1 MPTDSY
7 RAPGRDGGRA
17 VIVGLVIFAAIFASI
32 ARFAGPEIL
41 TMGLVAITG
50 LLTVGVRPAFGLG
63 VLLFMLLVQYGARPA
78 FAGAPSGGFSV
89 WNLVPQGTGLLSV
102 NNVLGLLLL
111 TIMMYHVRAT
121 RDWSF
126 LKSRSI
132 QLILAITA
140 VLVFSGF
147 VSGITQADIASIGLV
162 TTLGED
168 PSRMRISRALFVILF
183 VFFVK
188 NPRDLRGILFLFI
201 ILSVLT
207 AWSGASAAAGGQGMA
222 ARAPGSAGYRAG
234 GAQVLL
240 ESTANP
246 NRLGMIATLALIYI
260 WEYTETVRSKL
271 FRLAALGVI
280 LLLVVTVFMTA
291 SRGGLIGLVFA
302 GVMMFAR
309 RSGGSARILYGFI
322 AIAIAGALVQEIVP
336 QEALDRI
343 TAIPGL
349 SSNTQQTTNST
360 GQSSVDKREYTIGI
374 GIQVWEQ
381 SPIIG
386 VGPGNWSYVRYL
398 LDPLRSAGA
407 AHNSFLQMLAE
418 GGVISLALYL
428 CLFFVVISNIMRC
441 EWNPEIMARARSD
454 GLEWVLVGTRIAL
467 LSFMVFSVFAD
478 LWDLIFSYFLIAVS
492 TVLMQRYLESPV
504 EAWVEE
510 SEPGLEPAWA

>member
-7 RAPGRDGGRA
+7 RESAGGGGRA
-17 VIVGLVIFAAIFASI
+17 AIVGVVIFAAIFASV

-41 TMGLVAITG
+41 TMGLVGITG
-50 LLTVGVRPAFGLG
+50 LLTVGVRPSIGLG

-111 TIMMYHVRAT
+111 TIMIYHVRAT

-126 LKSRSI
+126 LKTRSV
-132 QLILAITA
+132 QLILAVTA
-140 VLVFSGF
+140 VLVFSAF

-168 PSRMRISRALFVILF
+168 PSRIRISRALFVILF

-207 AWSGASAAAGGQGMA
+207 AWSGASAGAAGQGMA
-222 ARAPGSAGYRAG
+222 ARAPGSVGYRAG

-260 WEYTETVRSKL
+260 WEYTETVRSNL
-271 FRLAALGVI
+271 FRLGALGVI

-309 RSGGSARILYGFI
+309 RSGSSARILYGFV
-322 AIAIAGALVQEIVP
+322 ALAVGGGLIQEIVP

-349 SSNTQQTTNST
+349 SSNTAETTNSL
-360 GQSSVDKREYTIGI
+360 GQSSVEKREYTIGI
-374 GIQVWEQ
+374 GLQVWQE

-386 VGPGNWSYVRYL
+386 VGPGNWAYVRYL

-407 AHNSFLQMLAE
+407 AHNSFLEMLAE
-418 GGVISLALYL
+418 GGVIGLSIYL
-428 CLFFVVISNIMRC
+428 WIFYFVTYNVLRC
-441 EWNPEIMARARSD
+441 EWNPEILARARSD
-454 GLEWVLVGTRIAL
+454 GLEWVLVGTRICL

-492 TVLMQRYLESPV
+492 TVLIQRYLEAPAESW
-504 EAWVEE
+504 AEE
-510 SEPGLEPAWA
+510 PALQPAWA